1 MPRALVISFDRLHAG
16 YLGCYGNDWI
26 ETEHL
31 DRLAAE
37 SVVFD
42 GLFADDLSP
51 AGLGRRWWW
60 LAPAAGA
67 NSPTAAATASGARE
81 TPLPGLLRHLGI
93 RTICCAEADLST
105 SARATP
111 LWDELAQIEAD
122 DVDGA
127 EEAELPVH
135 QLAAAVAEA
144 IESGEFG
151 PNSLLWVRSRGVP
164 EPWYPAAEFA
174 TLYFPEFELV
184 DDSPVP
190 ERRSADAED
199 AFVDDAEGEADA
211 AENNETGDQTSA
223 PRCADEPVTTAARM
237 QAAMADVAAHDEP
250 AETDATPDPELEVR
264 LARALYAAY
273 VTSIDRA
280 VGRILHA
287 LTRAR
292 LLDETLVIVT
302 AASGQLLGEHAQPGH
317 LPDHL
322 PYELTHLPCIVR
334 LPEHVHGGTRRH
346 DFLQPGDLAEAIAAW
361 FSSEPRQPA
370 GSQDPQRNESS
381 NRLIDAINGSE
392 PGRELVLSHH
402 PELGWS
408 VRCREAVYCRSP
420 HRTEGQLFLQPYDR
434 HEFADEAAHYGDLA
448 DRLAAA
454 IPPDA
459 PTA

>member
-42 GLFADDLSP
+42 GLYADDLSP
-51 AGLGRRWWW
+51 SGLGRRWWW
-60 LAPAAGA
+60 LAPA
-67 NSPTAAATASGARE
+67 TATADSPAQPVAASAPRE
-81 TPLPGLLRHLGI
+81 TPLPGLLRHLGV
-93 RTICCAEADLST
+93 RTICCTESDLST

-111 LWDELAQIEAD
+111 LWDELGQIEAD
-122 DVDGA
+122 DVEGA
-127 EEAELPVH
+127 EESELPVH

-151 PNSLLWVRSRGVP
+151 PDSLLWVRSRGVP

-174 TLYFPEFELV
+174 SLYLPEFELV

-190 ERRSADAED
+190 ERRPADSEEADLDDGDADVAVERETDELEASITREQAIVAELASTDEPADAE
-199 AFVDDAEGEADA
+199 
-211 AENNETGDQTSA
+211 T
-223 PRCADEPVTTAARM
+223 
-237 QAAMADVAAHDEP
+237 
-250 AETDATPDPELEVR
+250 TPDPELEVR

-287 LTRAR
+287 LNRAR

-302 AASGQLLGEHAQPGH
+302 AASGQLLGEHAQPGQ

-322 PYELTHLPCIVR
+322 PFELTHLPCIVR
-334 LPEHVHGGTRRH
+334 LPNGVHGGTRRQ
-346 DFLQPGDLAEAIAAW
+346 DFLQPGDIAEALAAW
-361 FSSEPRQPA
+361 FTSSPHKPA
-370 GSQDPQRNESS
+370 GTWDERGADSS
-381 NRLIDAINGSE
+381 GRLVRAISGTG
-392 PGRELVLSHH
+392 PARDLVLSHH
-402 PELGWS
+402 PELGWA
-408 VRCREAVYCRSP
+408 VRCHEAVFCRSP
-420 HRTEGQLFLQPYDR
+420 ENEEGQLFLQPYDR

-448 DRLAAA
+448 DRLASA
-454 IPPDA
+454 IPPSA
-459 PTA
+459 PTV